1 MGEPRAIT
9 TPIYCGVDEM
19 IHANSDHLLIC
30 TIINVKTPLMTTM
43 KRRNW
48 KTINTPKFIKFVEEN
63 LGMLH
68 WIISEVRL
76 RDRLPL
82 FRGAVTLL
90 NRNTFD

>member
-1 MGEPRAIT
+1 VGFIFIFIGFSSRGLSETTSRA
-9 TPIYCGVDEM
+9 
-19 IHANSDHLLIC
+19 LLPMLSQTHN
-30 TIINVKTPLMTTM
+30 TIFSRQIAS
-43 KRRNW
+43 
-48 KTINTPKFIKFVEEN
+48 IENTRFFTHKN

-76 RDRLPL
+76 RGRLPL